1 MMFTYRLENDPDPI
15 IVSTTMFLLITF
27 VLIALVFSFLCSIA
41 EAVILSVTPASI
53 ALLAKLKAELNRP
66 LAAILTLNTI
76 AGIDCQDSG
85 ACAATG
91 GVEWPPDARS
101 SRTAKGNVQ
110 LELTL
115 RGRVSPGA
123 GSVAMRE

>member
-1 MMFTYRLENDPDPI
+1 
-15 IVSTTMFLLITF
+15 MFLLITF

-53 ALLAKLKAELNRP
+53 ALLEKDGKPSGALLAKLKAELNRP

-85 ACAATG
+85 ACAATR

-101 SRTAKGNVQ
+101 SRTARGNVQ
-110 LELTL
+110 LELYVVKGFRTS
-115 RGRVSPGA
+115 RV
-123 GSVAMRE
+123 RI